1 MLPMI
6 AHTNRLLQREA
17 AALGDRY
24 IDVPAN
30 SFSDTD
36 FIDEGH
42 FSPAGALRFA
52 REIAPT
58 VAEACARSR

>member
-6 AHTNRLLQREA
+6 AHFNRLLQREA

-24 IDVPAN
+24 IDVPTDGFLAA
-30 SFSDTD
+30 D

-42 FSPAGALRFA
+42 FSPSGALRFA
-52 REIAPT
+52 AAVAPA
-58 VAEACARSR
+58 VAETCSK